1 MKHEKLFEL
10 AKPYLKKND
19 FGEAHT
25 QRVFE
30 LARKNFKISD
40 EIFDEVYAL
49 IILHDI
55 GGSSIKEQYQKG
67 PNIASALMKKLD
79 YPEETIKN
87 VTEMMRKHHEKLIDP
102 SETFMILFDSDQL
115 VKFSE
120 EEFVH
125 YKVKHTNLDA
135 IIDSMYYQDSK
146 ILARRML
153 VKRTMQNP

>member
-1 MKHEKLFEL
+1 MKFEKLFEL

-19 FGEAHT
+19 FGVEHT
-25 QRVFE
+25 ERVFE
-30 LARKNFKISD
+30 LARKNFNISD
-40 EIFDEVYAL
+40 DILDELYSL

-67 PNIASALMKKLD
+67 PIIASTLMKKLD
-79 YPEETIKN
+79 YPEQTIRN
-87 VTEMMRKHHEKLIDP
+87 VVEMIKKHHEKLINP

-125 YKVKHTNLDA
+125 YNAKHTNWDT

-146 ILARRML
+146 ILARNML
-153 VKRTMQNP
+153 IKRNTPNL